1 VQLQHSKLIWSHR
14 KEDGEDVHSGSEMDE
29 SDVDGYVEDWDDEK
43 DNEHGH
49 AEDPGNPQ
57 MFLRCR
63 WCVNAGEYISSV
75 TIIPT
80 F

>member
-1 VQLQHSKLIWSHR
+1 
-14 KEDGEDVHSGSEMDE
+14 
-29 SDVDGYVEDWDDEK
+29 
-43 DNEHGH
+43 
-49 AEDPGNPQ
+49 